1 MNVITQIQNH
11 YAIIKLNRPE
21 KRNALSPDL
30 IKEFLDSFNESENNS
45 EIKTIIITSEGTSFC
60 AGADLNYLNELKNYS
75 SVMNYSDSENLAK
88 FYKTIYE
95 SNKITIAAVNGP
107 AIAGGCGLATTC
119 DFIIAHQD
127 NAVFGYSEVKIGF
140 IPAIVSFLLIKRIG
154 ETRAK
159 QILISAKI
167 LSAKEALTIGL
178 VDYLNDDP
186 IIFATQLAE
195 KFSNNSL
202 NSISET
208 KKLIKNISNLNYN
221 EAINLSINANTII
234 RDSEDFKIG
243 LKNFLTKNKKE
254 S

>member
-1 MNVITQIQNH
+1 MSIITQIENH
-11 YAIIKLNRPE
+11 FAIIKLNRLE

-30 IKEFLDSFNESENNS
+30 IKEFLDSFNDLENN
-45 EIKTIIITSEGTSFC
+45 EKLKTIIITGEGTSFC

-75 SVMNYSDSENLAK
+75 SIMNYFDSENLAK

-107 AIAGGCGLATTC
+107 AIAGGCGLATAC

-154 ETRAK
+154 EIKAK
-159 QILISAKI
+159 QILISARI
-167 LSAKEALTIGL
+167 LSAKEALTFGL
-178 VDYLNDDP
+178 VDYLNDEP
-186 IIFATQLAE
+186 LIFATQLAE

-208 KKLIKNISNLNYN
+208 KKLLRNISNLNYN

-234 RDSEDFKIG
+234 RNSDDFKNG
-243 LKNFLTKNKKE
+243 LNNFLSKNKKE

>member
-1 MNVITQIQNH
+1 MNVITQIENH
-11 YAIIKLNRPE
+11 FAIIKLNRPE

-30 IKEFLDSFNESENNS
+30 IKEFLDSFNDLENN
-45 EIKTIIITSEGTSFC
+45 EKLKTIIITGEGTSFC
-60 AGADLNYLNELKNYS
+60 AGADLNYLNELKSYS
-75 SVMNYSDSENLAK
+75 SIRNYADSENLAK

-107 AIAGGCGLATTC
+107 AIAGGCGLATAC

-154 ETRAK
+154 EIKAK
-159 QILISAKI
+159 QILISARI

-178 VDYLNDDP
+178 VDYLNDEP
-186 IIFATQLAE
+186 LTLAVQLAE
-195 KFSNNSL
+195 KFSNNSF

-208 KKLIKNISNLNYN
+208 KKLIRNISNLNYN
-221 EAINLSINANTII
+221 EAINLSINANTIV
-234 RDSEDFKIG
+234 RNSEDFKNG
-243 LKNFLTKNKKE
+243 LNNFLTKNKKE

>member
-1 MNVITQIQNH
+1 MNVITQIENH
-11 YAIIKLNRPE
+11 FAIIKLNRPE

-30 IKEFLDSFNESENNS
+30 IKEFLDSFNNLENN
-45 EIKTIIITSEGTSFC
+45 EKLKTIIITGEGTSFC
-60 AGADLNYLNELKNYS
+60 AGADLNYLNELKSYS
-75 SVMNYSDSENLAK
+75 SIRNYADSENLAK

-107 AIAGGCGLATTC
+107 AIAGGCGLATAC

-154 ETRAK
+154 EIKAK
-159 QILISAKI
+159 QILISARI

-178 VDYLNDDP
+178 VDYLNDEP
-186 IIFATQLAE
+186 LTLAVQLAE
-195 KFSNNSL
+195 KFSNNSF

-208 KKLIKNISNLNYN
+208 KKLIRNISNLNYN
-221 EAINLSINANTII
+221 EAINLSINANTIV
-234 RDSEDFKIG
+234 RNSEDFKNG
-243 LKNFLTKNKKE
+243 LNNFLTKNKKE